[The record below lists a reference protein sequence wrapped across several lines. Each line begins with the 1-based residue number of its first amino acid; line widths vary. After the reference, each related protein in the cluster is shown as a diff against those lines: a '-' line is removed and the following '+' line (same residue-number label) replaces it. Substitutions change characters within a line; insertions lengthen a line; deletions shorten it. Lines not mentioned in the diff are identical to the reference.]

1 MGGEA
6 ASQHPLDSKLSGFLG
21 ESLDRLSPPL
31 VYCRLILFFLPPP
44 RGSAC
49 IPPAGR
55 QILAAPRHVRRSR
68 RRTRERNEGRELA
81 AQKLS
86 TSSRQAGVRSS

>member
-6 ASQHPLDSKLSGFLG
+6 AAQHPLDSKLSGFLG

-31 VYCRLILFFLPPP
+31 VYWRLILFFLPPP
-44 RGSAC
+44 HGSAC

-55 QILAAPRHVRRSR
+55 QILAAPGEEREKGRKGTSR
-68 RRTRERNEGRELA
+68 AKTFD
-81 AQKLS
+81 
-86 TSSRQAGVRSS
+86 